1 MAAKLCF
8 LRLVIVVIFQY
19 RKRSG
24 DIGEDLMIFDR
35 ISDC

>member
-24 DIGEDLMIFDR
+24 DIGEEFLFNDF
-35 ISDC
+35 